1 MEIAIAK
8 DSMQLLQ
15 SPEAVRKMMELSE
28 SDSERN
34 EPSPNVTSNYR
45 HATDKEMSR
54 FRHQIACYKEVVVI
68 FLVYCCGGGVSKLIA
83 FKYFSPL
90 LMLSPG

>member
-1 MEIAIAK
+1 
-8 DSMQLLQ
+8 MQLLQ

-68 FLVYCCGGGVSKLIA
+68 FLVYCCGGGGVS
-83 FKYFSPL
+83 L
-90 LMLSPG
+90 LLLNTSAPY